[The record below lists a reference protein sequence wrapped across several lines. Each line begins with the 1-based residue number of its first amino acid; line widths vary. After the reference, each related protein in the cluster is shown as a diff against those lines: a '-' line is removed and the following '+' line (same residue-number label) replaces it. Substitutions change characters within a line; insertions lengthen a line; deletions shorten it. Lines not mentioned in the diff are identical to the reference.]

1 MVYLKQTILLIN
13 MQCYSEHQIRKF
25 HSEFRSHKKYAD
37 KLKLFDRIFGIIPF
51 PFPDFD
57 PQLRF
62 FFQKEK
68 TDELIVIFKKE
79 RNNPGLTEKK
89 FFFGEPFL
97 FSIKPANSNS
107 SAYSNFIL
115 SSFLSD
121 APVFEEWIR
130 KNTTDEKPVEVLLDE
145 ANGIINHIEYC
156 LKNEYNKSFASQCM
170 PVFFKGFYDAFRNRV
185 NLPDKKR
192 KFIELYLYAQG
203 IIYANYISSLKSAL
217 QKSENHEELHAS
229 LNLDLPGKLSLLNE
243 LGIIDFLKNKYA
255 GLDSVSFENKVSE
268 ILCLVTGEFA
278 GQKESVLKILS
289 GINRQAQHGKA
300 KTKATATLRNTTQ
313 MTNKK

>member
-1 MVYLKQTILLIN
+1 MVYLKQTILPIN
-13 MQCYSEHQIRKF
+13 MQCYSEHQIRQF

-37 KLKLFDRIFGIIPF
+37 KLILFYRIFGIIPF

-68 TDELIVIFKKE
+68 TEELITIFKKE

-89 FFFGEPFL
+89 FFFGESFL

-115 SSFLSD
+115 SSFLSR

-130 KNTTDEKPVEVLLDE
+130 KNTTEEKPVEVLLDE
-145 ANGIINHIEYC
+145 ANAIINHIEYC
-156 LKNEYNKSFASQCM
+156 LQHEYNKSFAFQCM

-217 QKSENHEELHAS
+217 QKSQNQEELHSS
-229 LNLDLPGKLSLLNE
+229 LNLDLTGKLGLLNE

-255 GLDSVSFENKVSE
+255 GLDSVSFENKVLE
-268 ILCLVTGEFA
+268 IICLLGGDSGE
-278 GQKESVLKILS
+278 QKESVHKILS
-289 GINRQAQHGKA
+289 AINRQAQHGKA
-300 KTKATATLRNTTQ
+300 KSNASSTHRNG
-313 MTNKK
+313 M